1 MFDYL
6 QPTPLA
12 VEVFTADHWIRGI
25 VKTRHARLTDLLNIT
40 TETIVNVEQA
50 EVVRLCDPQAAP
62 VVVPLVQLAKERI
75 LFAIPH
81 ETERAMEGR
90 QQKRL
95 FAFVQKKVRQVLIGL
110 PCFEVSG
117 ELHQTGDL
125 DASEALLVTPGQF
138 VPVTKAFIAYLLR
151 PQASFSGEVAIVNK
165 SHISFVFERSPGPP
179 AESRGEVH

>member
-6 QPTPLA
+6 QPAPLA

-25 VKTRHARLTDLLNIT
+25 VKTRHARLTDLLNVT
-40 TETIVNVEQA
+40 TETILNVERA

-95 FAFVQKKVRQVLIGL
+95 FAFVQKRVRQVLMGL
-110 PCFEVSG
+110 PGFEVSG

-125 DASEALLVTPGQF
+125 DAREVLLVTPGQF
-138 VPVTKAFIAYLLR
+138 VPVTKASIACLGR
-151 PQASFSGEVAIVNK
+151 PQASFSGEVAAINK
-165 SHISFVFERSPGPP
+165 SYISFVFEISSESP
-179 AESRGEVH
+179 AESPGEVH